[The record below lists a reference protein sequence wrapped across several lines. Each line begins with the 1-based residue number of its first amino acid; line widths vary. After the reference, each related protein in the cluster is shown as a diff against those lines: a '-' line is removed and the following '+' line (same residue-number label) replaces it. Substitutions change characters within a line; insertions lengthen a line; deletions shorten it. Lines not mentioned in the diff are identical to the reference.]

1 MMARGIT
8 VVHGEVARLVVE
20 DDRLTGVELTDGRI
34 IPRSAVF
41 VRPDIRPHSDNL
53 LAALGC
59 DLDANGFAVVD
70 STGRTSFP
78 GAWGAGNA
86 IDPRAQVI
94 TAAGQGSAAAIAIN
108 NDLTQDDIALAAKTG
123 Q

>member
-1 MMARGIT
+1 M
-8 VVHGEVARLVVE
+8 
-20 DDRLTGVELTDGRI
+20 
-34 IPRSAVF
+34 F
-41 VRPDIRPHSDNL
+41 VRPDITPHEDNL

-59 DLDANGFAVVD
+59 DLDATGFAIVD
-70 STGRTSFP
+70 PTGRTSVP
-78 GAWGAGNA
+78 GVWGAGNA

-108 NDLTQDDIALAAKTG
+108 NDLTAEDVALAVKAA